1 MHTCSRGGPTPR
13 CRSSASSSTWRCSW
27 RRRRARSPGTGSC
40 WGSTPRS
47 APSGRPASQRG
58 RRNRRSPPPWPRS
71 SGADVP
77 AGDDPAGN
85 LAVTGSVVVPAA
97 ALRWRFSR
105 SSGPGGQG
113 VNTADSRVELSV
125 APLELPDL
133 DDARRR
139 RLAARLAGRLV
150 DGVLTITASEH
161 RQQLRNRQ
169 AARERLAAVLRAALA
184 PPPPS
189 RRRTKPTRGSQER
202 RIEAKKQRG
211 QLKKQRRS
219 WD

>member
-1 MHTCSRGGPTPR
+1 MPTTDD
-13 CRSSASSSTWRCSW
+13 AS
-27 RRRRARSPGTGSC
+27 
-40 WGSTPRS
+40 
-47 APSGRPASQRG
+47 
-58 RRNRRSPPPWPRS
+58 
-71 SGADVP
+71 
-77 AGDDPAGN
+77 GDLP
-85 LAVTGSVVVPAA
+85 VTGSLVVPAA
-97 ALRWRFSR
+97 ALNWRFSR

-125 APLELPDL
+125 APLELPGL
-133 DDARRR
+133 TDAQRE
-139 RLAARLAGRLV
+139 RLAGRLAGRLV
-150 DGVLTITASEH
+150 DGVLTVAASEH

-202 RIEAKKQRG
+202 RIQAKKQRG
-211 QLKKQRRS
+211 ELKRSRRR